1 MSKISKPRLRLEYRG
16 GQLVPKII
24 RASVYEGGSTRKRMA
39 GKGMSVAGPNTGISQ
54 NLTALQKRSRHAVR
68 NNAYASGA
76 KESYVSNLVGTGIR
90 PQWQNKAIQDLW
102 ETWVQECDAD
112 GVNCFYGLQSL
123 AAGAQFE
130 AGEVLARFRYRRTS
144 DGLSVPLQLQL
155 IESEHLDPTYSA
167 VTDRQLIKMG
177 IEFNTLGQ
185 RSAYWLWQHHPH
197 EYLSQQNNRRKRVP
211 ADDVIH
217 LYRRTRPG
225 QIRGVPEL
233 SSVIVRLYEIDEMQ
247 DALLAR
253 QKLAQLFAIFIQRK
267 PGHDPEDEGPSFGL
281 PAGAHNSSD
290 AEGEADSLDELIPGA
305 LHYLED
311 GEEVK
316 FSDPPDIGSHYS
328 DWLRTELLAV
338 AKGAGITYEQLTND
352 LKGVNYSSI
361 RAGLLEFRRRA
372 EALQAHL
379 LVHQWCRKIAA
390 KWLDI
395 AIVSGAIDLPNYWAQ
410 RKQYLAIDWM
420 APKWAWV
427 DPLKE
432 VTADLLEVRAGFIPR
447 SEAAGQRGW
456 SLEQLDEEI
465 RKSNQSADDH
475 GLILDSD
482 PRLTSKNGALQRVLE
497 ILNEEEEEE
506 NASH

>member
-1 MSKISKPRLRLEYRG
+1 MPKISKPRIRLEHRG
-16 GQLVPKII
+16 GQLVPKNI
-24 RASVYEGGSTRKRMA
+24 RASAYEGGSTRKRMA

-54 NLTALQKRSRHAVR
+54 SLGALQKRSRNAVR
-68 NNAYASGA
+68 NNAYATGA
-76 KESYVSNLVGTGIR
+76 KETYVSNLVGTGIR
-90 PQWQNKAIQDLW
+90 PQWQNKEIQELW

-130 AGEVLARFRYRRTS
+130 AGEVLGRFRYRRTS

-177 IEFNTLGQ
+177 IEFNAIGK

-197 EYLSQQNNRRKRVP
+197 EYLAQQANRRKRVP

-253 QKLAQLFAIFIQRK
+253 QKLAQLFAAFIQRK
-267 PGHDPEDEGPSFGL
+267 PDHDPDDEGPHFGL
-281 PAGAHNSSD
+281 PADPYGEE
-290 AEGEADSLDELIPGA
+290 EGEQLDEFVPGA

-311 GEEVK
+311 GEEVQ
-316 FSDPPDIGSHYS
+316 FSNPPDIGAHYS

-338 AKGAGITYEQLTND
+338 ARGAGITYEQLTND

-379 LVHQWCRKIAA
+379 IVHQWCRKIAA
-390 KWLDI
+390 KWLDV
-395 AIVSGAIDLPNYWAQ
+395 AVVSGSINLPDYWVN
-410 RKQYLAIDWM
+410 RKKYLAIDWI

-482 PRLTSKNGALQRVLE
+482 PRITQKNGALQKAID
-497 ILNEEEEEE
+497 ILNNEEEEE
-506 NASH
+506 NAST